1 MTRRQILLDAVAIA
15 VVAGV
20 AFGAAAS
27 AYRGSGTG
35 QSFYQKQF
43 GPAVML
49 ALGKGLVNPRLVPGE
64 AVEEFLDQ
72 RVPRLDPARVTTI
85 VSDELDQFQNS
96 HRYLLIAAG
105 LWWRLTDISWA
116 QLAGLAGLLHAG
128 AVVATY
134 VLIRLFTPAIPAAIG
149 ALWFALSPLPLG
161 YAASLRDF
169 SKAPFVLA
177 AVPLILLAAF
187 RLGATRPLVL
197 ASAML
202 GAIIG
207 IGIGFR
213 MDVVVMAPIGLA
225 SIILFRGGYPWA
237 ALRQKAL
244 AAVALTAMLML
255 TSWPVVSRMA
265 AGGSNAFH
273 VILLGYS
280 EWFDARLG
288 VEPASYGLLP
298 FYSDSYLSNQLRF
311 RSITTRGV
319 DAPMPSPV
327 YDEVSREQ
335 WLTWVRHFPAD
346 VHTRLV
352 SAINGVLNL
361 PFRNPPAERLAGWY
375 AWLNRFDGWGWA
387 IGIAVL
393 VSAARQAL
401 PLALWSA
408 LLLAGVTGYPSL
420 QFDARHYFHLQALPL
435 AAMVAMTWAALAAA
449 VEAARRRSLPAPA
462 DWMAWRWPL
471 VGAVTVTALIT
482 AAPAA
487 ALRTYQAGHLRQV
500 FGEVLRADREPMA
513 VTFESLGPD
522 RWLAS
527 WDDASGPPSGLQG
540 LRSAFYVAE
549 FAAAEPRAIMSVGL
563 RYSEMPAWESCSFA
577 RTFIT
582 SQGIARFAFPVY
594 TLEGE
599 SRFDGLEMGSAMRQR
614 LSGIYRVAL
623 PTVDLA
629 MELRLAPDWQSRRLY
644 QRIVG
649 EERYAADDTGAWVSP
664 MEKCG
669 AALRPIDATL
679 DDRLAIDQSGAES
692 LSAGVVVDNGRIAF
706 DADAGAVMPLA
717 QLPPRQ
723 LQAGDALVARLWLD
737 AGAVTI
743 GLAQNGIYARE
754 ELATRPGA
762 SVIVVRV
769 PEAGI
774 YTPMIAA
781 PNPGWRPRI
790 TFTIDRFGILPA
802 AGAHL
807 TDAQR

>member
-1 MTRRQILLDAVAIA
+1 MTRRQILLDAVAIV
-15 VVAGV
+15 VVAGI

-27 AYRGSGTG
+27 AYRSGAG

-49 ALGKGLVNPRLVPGE
+49 ALGKGLVNPLLVPGE
-64 AVEEFLDQ
+64 PVEEFLEQ
-72 RVPRLDPARVTTI
+72 RAPRLDPQRVTTI
-85 VSDELDQFQNS
+85 VAEELDQFQNS

-105 LWWRLTDISWA
+105 LWWRLTDIAWA

-134 VLIRLFTPAIPAAIG
+134 VLIRLFTPAMPAAIG

-177 AVPLILLAAF
+177 AIPLVLLATF
-187 RLGATRPLVL
+187 RLDGTRPLAL

-225 SIILFRGGYPWA
+225 SLILFRGGYPWA
-237 ALRQKAL
+237 ALRQKAV
-244 AAVALTAMLML
+244 AALLLTAMLTL

-280 EWFDARLG
+280 EWFDTRLG
-288 VEPASYGLLP
+288 VEQASYGLLP

-311 RSITTRGV
+311 RSISTRGV
-319 DAPMPSPV
+319 DARFPSAA
-327 YDEVSREQ
+327 YDDVGREQ
-335 WLTWVRHFPAD
+335 WLMWVRHFPAD

-361 PFRNPPAERLAGWY
+361 PFRNPPAERVAGLFS
-375 AWLNRFDGWGWA
+375 WLNGFDGWGWA
-387 IGIAVL
+387 IGIGLLA
-393 VSAARQAL
+393 SAARQAL
-401 PLALWSA
+401 PLALCSA
-408 LLLAGVTGYPSL
+408 LLLAGLTGYPSL
-420 QFDARHYFHLQALPL
+420 QFDARHYFHLQALPM
-435 AAMVAMTWAALAAA
+435 AAIVVMTWAVLAAA
-449 VEAARRRSLPAPA
+449 VAAVQQRSLPARA
-462 DWMAWRWPL
+462 AWIAWRWPL
-471 VGAVTVTALIT
+471 VGAVTVTALVI

-487 ALRTYQAGHLRQV
+487 ALRTYQAGHLRHV
-500 FGEVLRADREPMA
+500 FGEVLRADREPVA
-513 VTFESLGPD
+513 VTFEPLGAD
-522 RWLAS
+522 RWLAR
-527 WDDASGPPSGLQG
+527 WDGASGPPSGVHG
-540 LRSAFYVAE
+540 LRHAFYVAE
-549 FAAAEPRAIMSVGL
+549 FAATEPRAIMSVGL
-563 RYSEMPAWESCSFA
+563 RYSEMPAWAGCSTV
-577 RTFIT
+577 RTFTT
-582 SQGIARFAFPVY
+582 SQGVARFAFPVY

-599 SRFDGLEMGSAMRQR
+599 SRFDGLEMGSALRRR

-623 PTVDLA
+623 PTLDLA

-664 MEKCG
+664 MDRCG
-669 AALRPIDATL
+669 AALGPVDATL
-679 DDRLAIDQSGAES
+679 DDRLAIDTSAVES
-692 LSAGVVVDNGRIAF
+692 LSAGVAVDSGRIAF

-717 QLPPRQ
+717 LLPPRQ
-723 LQAGDALVARLWLD
+723 LQAGDALVARMWLG
-737 AGAVTI
+737 AGAVVI
-743 GLAQNGIYARE
+743 GLAQNGTFGPHE
-754 ELATRPGA
+754 VATRPGA

-769 PEAGI
+769 RDAGV

-802 AGAHL
+802 AEAHPA
-807 TDAQR
+807 DVPR